1 MFSKA
6 ITNSSAFIKMPA
18 TSRLLYYDLG
28 MNADDDGYC
37 EHFLIMRMTGASEQ
51 DLKVLEANGLI
62 QIFNDNVLI
71 IRHWKENNYIQK
83 DRYNPSVYLGVY
95 NMDRVCIQD
104 GYTGK
109 VRLGKV
115 RDKPIPIGESKG
127 NLPKSPKGKNKEEEL
142 NLDEIAKGIEENR
155 RKNAS

>member
-1 MFSKA
+1 MAQRRMFSKA

-83 DRYNPSVYLGVY
+83 DRYTPSAYLEVYAI
-95 NMDRVCIQD
+95 DTQCIHD

-109 VRLGKV
+109 VRLGKA
-115 RDKPIPIGESKG
+115 RDKTNPIRKSR
-127 NLPKSPKGKNKEEEL
+127 NLIASGIKGKKG
-142 NLDEIAKGIEENR
+142 DEVWKDVP
-155 RKNAS
+155 

>member
-1 MFSKA
+1 MFSKS

-37 EHFLIMRMTGASEQ
+37 EHFLVMKMTGSSEQ

-71 IRHWKENNYIQK
+71 IRHWKENNHIQK
-83 DRYNPSVYLGVY
+83 DRYKASVYLEVY
-95 NMDRVCIQD
+95 TMDTECIQD

-115 RDKPIPIGESKG
+115 RDNTNPIRESNRVIASDIKGKKHKPIEA
-127 NLPKSPKGKNKEEEL
+127 KEEGDVS
-142 NLDEIAKGIEENR
+142 DEIPF
-155 RKNAS
+155 